1 MSENDSIA
9 KIKDDVEEYGKK
21 IGAKTWFGFEEI
33 DKLPSE
39 CETMFVAERPS
50 TGKGDKDEFKKT
62 FSGQRFDL
70 FQKLRN
76 DFFPNSSY
84 ATDCIKT
91 CPINSW
97 KDGPKRK
104 RENEKDFEE
113 QKEYLRR
120 EIDCVKPSVIV
131 PLGNEAERLIKKC
144 VNEWEEFERITL
156 SDKIWHY
163 SYRFEKDFTRKYE
176 KKFQDLSHVVQKAL
190 RKMKVRNL
198 KSA

>member
-9 KIKDDVEEYGKK
+9 KIKDDIVKRFGKDK
-21 IGAKTWFGFEEI
+21 IWFDFEK
-33 DKLPSE
+33 DKLPVDLK
-39 CETMFVAERPS
+39 CKIMFVAERPS
-50 TGKGDKDEFKKT
+50 GSKERKMSKFTE
-62 FSGQRFDL
+62 QRFCL
-70 FQKLRN
+70 FQKLRQEV
-76 DFFPNSSY
+76 FSTTPTY

-91 CPINSW
+91 YPINSW

-190 RKMKVRNL
+190 RKMKARNL